1 MKILLNIIKNSNNEF
16 RHNEKLN
23 CYKNGTRSKSTQ
35 SNSRTAY
42 RLRVM
47 ARGNS
52 DSYKQ
57 NKNK

>member
-35 SNSRTAY
+35 SNSRTAHQS
-42 RLRVM
+42 RVRVR
-47 ARGNS
+47 ATK
-52 DSYKQ
+52 DSEK
-57 NKNK
+57 